1 MVIEQIIIASCKHEE
16 FLERFA
22 AFKNTWNGFLLFKVA
37 TPSGLCRS
45 GLSFRP
51 SHRPLFAAPS
61 GVHPRLPHRAAHPR
75 SFSFHHHHHLRPSLR
90 TLVKLFAEE
99 PKRPK
104 LVLYTTSLRGIRRTF
119 EDCCAV
125 RAILH
130 GLRVAVDERDVS
142 MDVSFRF
149 ELQSLLGKGRPLA
162 LPQVFIENRWLG
174 GVEEIW
180 QMNEAGELGR
190 RLEGIAAQDPTFVC
204 DGCGGARFVPCSYCH
219 GSQKVFVEREGRKR
233 RCDECNENGLVRCLH
248 CCS

>member
-1 MVIEQIIIASCKHEE
+1 MAESPYGFAISDYFSSFASN
-16 FLERFA
+16 
-22 AFKNTWNGFLLFKVA
+22 FKNPFPIL
-37 TPSGLCRS
+37 
-45 GLSFRP
+45 
-51 SHRPLFAAPS
+51 
-61 GVHPRLPHRAAHPR
+61 R
-75 SFSFHHHHHLRPSLR
+75 SFSFHHHHHTRPSLR
-90 TLVKLFAEE
+90 TLVNLFAEE

-125 RAILH
+125 RAILR

-142 MDVSFRF
+142 MDVSFRI

-190 RLEGIAAQDPTFVC
+190 RLEGVAAQDPTFVC

-219 GSQKVFVEREGRKR
+219 GSQKVFVEKEGRKR

>member
-1 MVIEQIIIASCKHEE
+1 MAELASGFPISEC
-16 FLERFA
+16 FSSFA
-22 AFKNTWNGFLLFKVA
+22 SNFKNPFPIL
-37 TPSGLCRS
+37 
-45 GLSFRP
+45 
-51 SHRPLFAAPS
+51 
-61 GVHPRLPHRAAHPR
+61 R